1 MEIQPEVPRM
11 QPPGSPGQAF
21 TRGARL
27 ICPMCGEGKLF
38 KGWFRMAKGC
48 ARCGFVFE
56 RDPGYFL
63 GATYIN
69 YGLTTLISTWTY
81 IVLRF
86 VLAVGQGIL
95 IPVLATF
102 CVVFPVVFFRYARS
116 LWLAFDCYLD
126 PSGALESRS
135 ERHESGVEE
144 S

>member
-1 MEIQPEVPRM
+1 
-11 QPPGSPGQAF
+11 
-21 TRGARL
+21 
-27 ICPMCGEGKLF
+27 
-38 KGWFRMAKGC
+38 MAKAC

-86 VLAVGQGIL
+86 VMAVGQGIL

-126 PSGALESRS
+126 PSGALESRPEPLAS
-135 ERHESGVEE
+135 EVEE